1 MENSTYILVPSG
13 GGHQLQIPVAA
24 SSATASATL
33 TKLNSG
39 HAVVMSSV
47 NNAHGAH
54 LTAGKSVLNV
64 RTIGPNLSSSWKP
77 SEAPSRPT
85 NAQTHPVRFIVA
97 SSKDGFVNVPN
108 FASLTSG
115 GVTQGA
121 TAAANPNSAAANNS
135 RVPLVKHSSAGGVM
149 QKIAPAV
156 SFSAPVPNG
165 SLRATVPGGNK
176 VLGRTGSFSNVAPA
190 VVPKTAGGVGS
201 MWGSLSVTNSTISG
215 TATTAISPS
224 KQLIIQL
231 APEQLVRFHCFVTF
245 LRYCCAVDG
254 SSCYC
259 YLLRINSHFA
269 EYFITV
275 TNIVLS

>member
-24 SSATASATL
+24 SAATATAAL
-33 TKLNSG
+33 TKVNSG

-77 SEAPSRPT
+77 SEAPNRPT
-85 NAQTHPVRFIVA
+85 NTQTHPVRFIVA

-121 TAAANPNSAAANNS
+121 AVNPHSAASNNS

-156 SFSAPVPNG
+156 SFSAAVPNG
-165 SLRATVPGGNK
+165 SLRAAVPGGNK
-176 VLGRTGSFSNVAPA
+176 VLGRTASFSNTAPV

-201 MWGSLSVTNSTISG
+201 VWGSLSVANSTMSG
-215 TATTAISPS
+215 TAATATSPS

-231 APEQLVRFHCFVTF
+231 APEQLVRFHSFV
-245 LRYCCAVDG
+245 
-254 SSCYC
+254 
-259 YLLRINSHFA
+259 
-269 EYFITV
+269 YF
-275 TNIVLS
+275 